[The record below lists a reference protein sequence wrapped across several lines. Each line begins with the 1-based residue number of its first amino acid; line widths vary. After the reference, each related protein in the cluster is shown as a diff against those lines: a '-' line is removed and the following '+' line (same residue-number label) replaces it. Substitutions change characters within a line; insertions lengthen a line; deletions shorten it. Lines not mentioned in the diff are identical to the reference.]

1 MLLEIINRKLK
12 YQNLDLKKIDTYS
25 VKASQLDHT
34 TGECTKKFLSNRWN
48 NIDDKLIQR
57 DLYSAFLIQNTTNTL
72 DVVDI
77 DLCNLKFDNFVKL
90 HDIEIQRLKNLNN
103 KKLNWFVA

>member
-12 YQNLDLKKIDTYS
+12 YQDLELKKIDTYA
-25 VKASQLDHT
+25 VKASQFNHT
-34 TGECTKKFLSNRWN
+34 TGEWTKKFLSNRWN

-57 DLYSAFLIQNTTNTL
+57 DLYSAFLIQNTTKTL